1 MDDLIPLVNKLQD
14 VFNSI
19 GNDQIDLPQIVVVG
33 SQSSGKSSVL
43 ENLVARD
50 FLPRGSGIVTR
61 RPLILQLVNVPEGEE
76 EYGEF
81 LHHPGKKFTDFS
93 EIRKGIEED
102 TARIAGGNKGISRDP
117 INLKVYSPHVVNLTL
132 VDLPGLTKIPVGD
145 QPTDIERQTK
155 DLILHYISKPNS
167 VILAVSPANVDIV
180 NSESLKLAKEVDPEG
195 RRTIGILTKLDLMDA
210 GTNALDILTGR
221 VYHLKLGFIGVVN
234 RSQQDIITSK
244 PITVSLNQERVFFQ
258 GHSAYKHISSR
269 CGTTYLAKQLNHI
282 LLSHIRERLPD
293 IKAKLNSLIGQTR
306 QELQSFGEPP
316 MEGIEHRGSL
326 VLRLLTRYSADFN
339 SAVDGTSPTITTRE
353 LCGGARIYYIF
364 NSIFGAALDS
374 IDPCADLS
382 SQDIRTAIRNS
393 TGPRPSLFVPEMAF
407 DLLVKPQISRLEPP
421 SVRCVELAYEELMKI
436 CNGVASRELQKYPK
450 LYARV
455 IEVVSTLLRE
465 RLDPTAAYVQSLISI
480 QQAYINTN
488 HPDFIHEVQS
498 GPPSSSI
505 SSSTSRVNHGRSD
518 GADARRRKRLGGSR
532 GRQDHEGE
540 GTTSAASASRHTKSA
555 DPAAGI
561 GSTVSGAK
569 EGGGESNFMD
579 YFFGSGKSERFSTQ
593 STIPPQATYAGSG
606 IPGSGKDAPAGFLT
620 PPTLAQTHLGGSES
634 AAHVSGA
641 GPLRFGDPMATAMM
655 TEREE
660 METQLIRSLIGTYFG
675 IVRKNI
681 QDMVPKVVMHLLVD
695 HVKEGLQTRLVASLY
710 RESVFEELLQEDES
724 ITAERQRCQSMME
737 VYNRAFQIISE
748 AV

>member
-1 MDDLIPLVNKLQD
+1 M
-14 VFNSI
+14 
-19 GNDQIDLPQIVVVG
+19 
-33 SQSSGKSSVL
+33 
-43 ENLVARD
+43 
-50 FLPRGSGIVTR
+50 TR
-61 RPLILQLVNVPEGEE
+61 RPLILQLINLPEGET

-81 LHHPGKKFTDFS
+81 LHQPGKKFTNFS

-102 TARIAGGNKGISRDP
+102 TARIAGENKGISRDP
-117 INLKVYSPHVVNLTL
+117 INLKIYSPHVVNLTL

-145 QPTDIERQTK
+145 QPSDIERQTK
-155 DLILHYISKPNS
+155 DLIFHYASKPNS

-234 RSQQDIITSK
+234 RSQQDINSSK
-244 PITVSLNQERVFFQ
+244 PITVSLNQERTFFQ
-258 GHSAYKHISSR
+258 EHSAYKNISSR

-282 LLSHIRERLPD
+282 LLAHIRERLPE

-316 MEGIEHRGSL
+316 MEGAEHRGSL
-326 VLRLLTRYSADFN
+326 VLRLLTRYSSDFN

-436 CNGVASRELQKYPK
+436 CNGVASQELQKYPK
-450 LYARV
+450 LYAKV
-455 IEVVSTLLRE
+455 IEVVSNLLRE

-498 GPPSSSI
+498 GPSSSI
-505 SSSTSRVNHGRSD
+505 SASTTTTSSMVSHGRGE
-518 GADARRRKRLGGSR
+518 GADARRKKKLGGGR
-532 GRQDHEGE
+532 GRRAHEEDEEEDEADRMGDLLGGDDE
-540 GTTSAASASRHTKSA
+540 AIAIAKSVTTTVSATSGNRHAKGA

-561 GSTVSGAK
+561 GSTGAGGTSSRGK
-569 EGGGESNFMD
+569 EGENNFMD

-593 STIPPQATYAGSG
+593 TPAAPQATYAGSG
-606 IPGSGKDAPAGFLT
+606 IPGSGKDAPAGFIT
-620 PPTLAQTHLGGSES
+620 PPSSSQTQGTGMGSEVS
-634 AAHVSGA
+634 GHMSGA
-641 GPLRFGDPMATAMM
+641 GPLRFGDPSASAIM

-695 HVKEGLQTRLVASLY
+695 HVKEGLQTRLVSALY
-710 RESVFEELLQEDES
+710 RERVFDELLQEDES
-724 ITAERQRCQSMME
+724 IAAERQRCQSMME